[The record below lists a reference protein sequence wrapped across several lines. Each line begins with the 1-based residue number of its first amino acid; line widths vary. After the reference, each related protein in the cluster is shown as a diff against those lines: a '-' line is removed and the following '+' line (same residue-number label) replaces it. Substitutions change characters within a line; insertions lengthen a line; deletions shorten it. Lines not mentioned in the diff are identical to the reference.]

1 MSILF
6 ARSFRSIILLALCV
20 LPGLSYVPVIVAQ
33 DLAATTA
40 EKRRDRSD
48 QLSPKELFKLL
59 SPSVFTVEAIAKDG
73 SVIAFGSGVAMAS
86 SKIVT
91 NVHVIDQG
99 DSWRVK
105 QGAKKWA
112 ATVKY
117 ADREHDLC
125 ELEVEGLRVRGI
137 PVRVSSTLEVG
148 ERVFA
153 IGTPQGLEVTLSDGL
168 VSGIRDFDH
177 NRVIQTTAAISKGS
191 SGGGLFDSSG
201 RLVGITAFLVKEGQN
216 LNFALP
222 AELIA
227 SLSSHPFEK
236 APRLGPDDPVF
247 QSLVWTVAGHE
258 FLSLKKPDQ
267 ALNAF
272 QQAVRIQPDFPGA
285 WAGLGLAY
293 EELGKDAEEAK
304 AFEEAVRLQPDVAVY
319 WYTLGLT
326 YGRLRLLDQAFHAY
340 EQAVALK
347 PDYCD
352 AQVRLGGFYALKGE
366 RAKVIATY
374 KQLKK
379 FGCERAEEF
388 FHGLILPSEDR
399 R

>member
-1 MSILF
+1 MILTLV
-6 ARSFRSIILLALCV
+6 ASFGLPCV
-20 LPGLSYVPVIVAQ
+20 P
-33 DLAATTA
+33 ATTA
-40 EKRRDRSD
+40 QNSSGATTKNGRDRPD
-48 QLSPKELFKLL
+48 QLTPTEIFKLVA
-59 SPSVFTVEAIAKDG
+59 SSVFTVETVAKDG
-73 SVIAFGSGVAMAS
+73 SVIAFGSGVAVAS

-105 QGAKKWA
+105 QGDKSWA

-125 ELEVEGLRVRGI
+125 ELEVDGLQIRGI
-137 PVRVSSTLEVG
+137 PLRASSTLEVG

-153 IGTPQGLEVTLSDGL
+153 IGSPEGLEVTLSDGL

-227 SLSSHPFEK
+227 SLSSHPFER
-236 APRLGPDDPVF
+236 PRGSGDDPAF
-247 QSLVWTVAGHE
+247 QALVWAVAGHE

-388 FHGLILPSEDR
+388 FHSLILPSEDR

>member
-1 MSILF
+1 M
-6 ARSFRSIILLALCV
+6 LLALFASS
-20 LPGLSYVPVIVAQ
+20 GLSYAPATVAQ
-33 DLAATTA
+33 DLGATTA
-40 EKRRDRSD
+40 EKRRDRSE

-73 SVIAFGSGVAMAS
+73 SVIAFGSGVAVAS
-86 SKIVT
+86 SKVVT
-91 NVHVIDQG
+91 NVHVIDEG

-105 QGAKKWA
+105 QGDKSWA

-117 ADREHDLC
+117 ADRDHDLC

-137 PVRVSSTLEVG
+137 PVRDSSTLEVG

-153 IGTPQGLEVTLSDGL
+153 IGTPQGLEVTFSDGL

-177 NRVIQTTAAISKGS
+177 SRVIQTTAAISKGS

-201 RLVGITAFLVKEGQN
+201 RLVGITTFLLKEGQN

-222 AELIA
+222 GELLA
-227 SLSSHPFEK
+227 SLGSHPFEK
-236 APRLGPDDPVF
+236 ARKCEAEDPVF
-247 QSLVWTVAGHE
+247 QALVWTLAGHE
-258 FLSLKKPDQ
+258 FLSLKKPDR

-293 EELGKDAEEAK
+293 EELGKDVEEAK
-304 AFEEAVRLQPDVAVY
+304 AFEEAVRLQPDSAVY

-326 YGRLRLLDQAFHAY
+326 YGRLRLLDQVMHAY
-340 EQAVALK
+340 EQAVVLK
-347 PDYCD
+347 PDYCE
-352 AQVRLGGFYALKGE
+352 ARYRLGGFYALKGE
-366 RAKVIATY
+366 RAKVIEAY
-374 KQLKK
+374 KELKN
-379 FGCERAEEF
+379 FRCDQAEEF
-388 FHGLILPSEDR
+388 FRRLVLPSHDAGDL
-399 R
+399 